1 MNFYGTWSVF
11 YDESVLLIG
20 QERKGNLGGCGSFNN
35 KSFVKM
41 VAFSKALLA
50 ALCVLPVS
58 SKVVDKLGDDDKL
71 SYDDAIANIQ
81 QDVLQYALNK
91 EESSTDCYL
100 SDSDCALADLSNET
114 STLVYPGGKTRC
126 IYEDSTDFRFQ
137 VVKGDPK
144 KLLFYFQGGGA
155 CWNEIS
161 TTLGLCTTDANPS
174 SLNGMFSRDAAQNP
188 DYYDHTF
195 VQVLYCSGD
204 VHAGNSTRDYDER
217 GTTNPVVQVGAENTL
232 AVLDWLA
239 DQNLGTL
246 DELVIAGCSA
256 GSIGAQVWAD
266 WLIST
271 IPAKDT
277 ALVFDSFTGF
287 FPPTSQGPLI
297 KDFGL
302 CDSVILDA
310 WPDLEAKCNAN
321 ELTLQDLVL
330 NTLQAHP
337 DQVLSHVN
345 SKTDIVQQSYYAMIG
360 AFNRSLDA
368 FITPKLYYQG
378 INQIYEQY
386 HAFPNHV
393 AFLVDSS
400 MHCYTVSRAH
410 TFFSYNRTLSCYL
423 FHNTEQRILLHCRH
437 SRFVG

>member
-1 MNFYGTWSVF
+1 
-11 YDESVLLIG
+11 
-20 QERKGNLGGCGSFNN
+20 
-35 KSFVKM
+35 M
-41 VAFSKALLA
+41 VAFSKAMLTAA
-50 ALCVLPVS
+50 ALSIPVVFGNAF
-58 SKVVDKLGDDDKL
+58 KDDERL
-71 SYDDAIANIQ
+71 SVQDAIAHVQ
-81 QDVLQYALNK
+81 SDVQMYK
-91 EESSTDCYL
+91 KDKVEGTTDCYL
-100 SDSDCALADLSNET
+100 SESECELASLSNET
-114 STLVYPGGKTRC
+114 TTLVYPGGKTRC

-137 VVKGDPK
+137 VVRGDPT

-155 CWNEIS
+155 CWNEYS
-161 TTLGLCTTDANPS
+161 TLLGLCTTDAMPS
-174 SLNGMFSRDAAQNP
+174 SLNGMFSRDPAQNP

-204 VHAGNSTRDYDER
+204 VHAGNSTRDYNEK
-217 GTTNPVVQVGAENTL
+217 GTDSPVVQVGAENTL

-239 DQNLGTL
+239 KQNLGTL
-246 DELVIAGCSA
+246 DELVVAGCSA

-271 IPAKDT
+271 IPAKAT
-277 ALVFDSFTGF
+277 SLVFDSFTGY

-345 SKTDIVQQSYYAMIG
+345 SKTDIVQQSYYVLIG
-360 AFNRSLDA
+360 LLNRTLDA
-368 FITPKLYYQG
+368 WITPKLYYEG
-378 INQIYEQY
+378 INEIYEQY
-386 HAFPNHV
+386 HQFPNHV

-400 MHCYTVSRAH
+400 MHCYTVG
-410 TFFSYNRTLSCYL
+410 FLYL
-423 FHNTEQRILLHCRH
+423 FILLSYKEAHDL
-437 SRFVG
+437 